1 MMPLNESQIIISEV
15 RSEIPSYCNIKMSC
29 CSTISRSQCNLDSK
43 ENSSLV
49 SDQSKLYN
57 IFFQRTTKTE
67 PLLTEP
73 YQYIDMV
80 FLVICKVER
89 VMFNCHK
96 TLHHN

>member
-1 MMPLNESQIIISEV
+1 MPLNESQIIISEV

-43 ENSSLV
+43 ENSSL
-49 SDQSKLYN
+49 SDQSKLYSN
-57 IFFQRTTKTE
+57 IFFFKE
-67 PLLTEP
+67 PPKPLLTEP